1 MNIKEFGLGAIESPL
16 DMRDYTYD
24 MISKDTSDKVDI
36 PEEFTLQYKFQI
48 LSQGKICS
56 CVAHALSSMK
66 SFIDDVNVDNMYS
79 VGFIY
84 ANRNEDDYQ
93 GTGMITREALKH
105 LVKDGDCLNSDFNV
119 NEEYPAILKILE
131 SKGKEKLFEKAA
143 QHKSLAYIRLE
154 KEDIK
159 EYLVKFQKPIL
170 ISVRVYENFYDSILN
185 GGIIPAEPSGSKKG
199 SHAMIII
206 GYKGDT
212 LTLVNSWNE
221 KNGDNGLF
229 YLDLNSSIIKELWVL
244 EDEKKVNVP
253 EVKKYKVGWDKTE
266 DRKWIYSSDGETL
279 FTGWLKW
286 NDKWYYLD
294 SNGIMVTGWFKDT
307 NSKWCYLDLDKGYAY
322 CDRWV
327 YIDGKWYMFDEH
339 CYMRT
344 GWVKYK
350 EQWYYLEEQSN
361 GHKGEM
367 YCNGTFI
374 IDGKEYYF
382 NENGVWI
389 EDNYLVTREQLNA
402 VGWYNKYISDYML
415 SDLNRCLNK
424 FEINTPVRIRHFIS
438 QCSHESGCGYYMTE
452 ESSGQA
458 YEYRKDLGNIYA
470 GDGVKFK
477 GAGYIQLTG
486 RSNYQALADYLGDIN
501 VMQGASYVAANY
513 PWTSAGYWW
522 YKNNMNRLCDRGASC
537 LEVTKR
543 VNGGTNGLESREQ
556 YYEKCCNIFK

>member
-1 MNIKEFGLGAIESPL
+1 MDIKEFGLGAIESPL

-36 PEEFTLQYKFQI
+36 PEEFILKYKFPI

-56 CVAHALSSMK
+56 CVAHALSEMK
-66 SFIDDVNVDNMYS
+66 SFIDDVDPNNMYS

-93 GTGMITREALKH
+93 GTGMITREALSH
-105 LVKDGDCLNSDFNV
+105 LVKDGDCFNEEFNV
-119 NEEYPAILKILE
+119 NEEYPDILKTLE

-143 QHKSLAYIRLE
+143 EHKSLAYIRLE

-185 GGIIPAEPSGSKKG
+185 GGIIPSEPSGIKKS

-206 GYKGDT
+206 GFKKDM
-212 LTLVNSWNE
+212 LILVNSWNE

-266 DRKWIYSSDGETL
+266 DRKWIYSADGETL

-286 NDKWYYLD
+286 NNKWYYLD

-339 CYMRT
+339 CYMKT

-350 EQWYYLEEQSN
+350 EKWYYLEEQSN
-361 GHKGEM
+361 GHQGEM
-367 YCNGTFI
+367 YCDGTFKI
-374 IDGKEYYF
+374 GDKEF
-382 NENGVWI
+382 SFDENGAWI
-389 EDNYLVTREQLNA
+389 ENVSLVSDELIEFSKNFEGYSSKFENIGDGEQTIGYGTATSGTVGKRIWNEGIRSCTKEQALEWFKEEMNNGCSVLVSWCKDNNINLSQNKFDACADFIYNCGFGNFKKKIADIVLGNKPSDWSSWNVITTDAYGNFYQGLVTRRKGEMEI
-402 VGWYNKYISDYML
+402 YNNGDY
-415 SDLNRCLNK
+415 
-424 FEINTPVRIRHFIS
+424 
-438 QCSHESGCGYYMTE
+438 
-452 ESSGQA
+452 
-458 YEYRKDLGNIYA
+458 
-470 GDGVKFK
+470 
-477 GAGYIQLTG
+477 
-486 RSNYQALADYLGDIN
+486 
-501 VMQGASYVAANY
+501 
-513 PWTSAGYWW
+513 
-522 YKNNMNRLCDRGASC
+522 
-537 LEVTKR
+537 
-543 VNGGTNGLESREQ
+543 SRRP
-556 YYEKCCNIFK
+556 